1 MDGQAHLHTQEY
13 SCGFKSHGICVFCRL
28 LSTNYLG
35 LCISILVLLLTDAL
49 LPPSPRCVSVCVLPL
64 LASFSFSTNSS
75 WLFCP
80 LIIWF
85 FPSEYSVFLL
95 TCLYPHSSLRTT
107 VSSSLTFHLLADH
120 PSETLRICCA
130 LETLK
135 HNLREAHT
143 LDSLRTSCSKDLVIL

>member
-35 LCISILVLLLTDAL
+35 LCIAFWFSSSLMRS
-49 LPPSPRCVSVCVLPL
+49 SPRVCVLPL

-95 TCLYPHSSLRTT
+95 ACLYPHSSLRTT

-143 LDSLRTSCSKDLVIL
+143 LDSVHTSCSKDLVIL